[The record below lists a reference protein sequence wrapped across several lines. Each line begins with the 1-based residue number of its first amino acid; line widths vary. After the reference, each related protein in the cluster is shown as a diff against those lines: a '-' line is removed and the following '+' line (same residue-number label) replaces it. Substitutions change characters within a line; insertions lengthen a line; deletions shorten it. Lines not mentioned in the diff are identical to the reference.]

1 MRFRPAVAAD
11 LPHLIDM
18 LLEAY
23 NWGGVERFT
32 ADQLASDDHAWR
44 YVDGWP
50 RAGEF
55 GVVAEVDGR
64 RAGAVWARLLPE
76 DRPGYGYVAD
86 DVPELSIGV
95 LPEFR
100 GQGVGRALLDEV
112 IAAARNAGYK
122 RLSLSV
128 EPENRAAGLY
138 RSLGFEVA
146 GRNGGS
152 DTMVLAL

>member
-1 MRFRPAVAAD
+1 MRFRPAVPGD

-32 ADQLASDDHAWR
+32 TDQLAMNDHAWR
-44 YVDGWP
+44 YIDGWP

-55 GVVAEVDGR
+55 GVIAEIDGR
-64 RAGAVWARLLPE
+64 RAGAVWARLMPAS
-76 DRPGYGYVAD
+76 RPGYGYVAD
-86 DVPELSIGV
+86 DVPELSLGV
-95 LPEFR
+95 VAEFR
-100 GQGVGRALLDEV
+100 GQGVGRALLGEV
-112 IAAARNAGYK
+112 IAAARDAGYE

-128 EPENRAAGLY
+128 EPENFAAKLY
-138 RSLGFEVA
+138 RSVGFEVV

>member
-1 MRFRPAVAAD
+1 MRFRPAVPGD

-32 ADQLASDDHAWR
+32 TDQLALNDNAWR
-44 YVDGWP
+44 YIDGWP

-55 GVVAEVDGR
+55 GVIAAVDGR
-64 RAGAVWARLLPE
+64 RAGAVWARLMPSS
-76 DRPGYGYVAD
+76 RPGYGYVAD
-86 DVPELSIGV
+86 DVPELSLGV
-95 LPEFR
+95 VAEFR
-100 GQGVGRALLDEV
+100 GQGVGRALLGEV
-112 IAAARNAGYK
+112 ITAARLAGYE

-128 EPENRAAGLY
+128 EPENFAAGLY
-138 RSLGFEVA
+138 RSVGFEVV